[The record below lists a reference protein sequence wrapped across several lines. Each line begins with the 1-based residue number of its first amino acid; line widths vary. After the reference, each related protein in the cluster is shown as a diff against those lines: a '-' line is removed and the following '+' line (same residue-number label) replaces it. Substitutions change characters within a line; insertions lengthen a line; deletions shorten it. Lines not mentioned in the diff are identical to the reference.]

1 MQVAFAVGTKVEA
14 RIHGGGAF
22 RAGVGQWF
30 AHQEIDNQADE
41 TPGGYEDD
49 DHKGPESGVH
59 SAAAGVTIDVSNH
72 ENETREEQRHKSYH
86 SGERKLGKSR
96 SIPQVRR
103 EHVVSIGVVPVRHVD
118 GEGDYQREHVER
130 GHQNEKP
137 SRDDAKLVPEAQ
149 VFLALAQLVQPLPLT
164 ERFRYLLLIVRH
176 RFPLFSRIATTCSA
190 ASNPTRFL
198 DLLSPSIR
206 QRPRRAREPS
216 TTSRSPAPRLIS
228 VDLCVL
234 RTTGTSAKHTGRW
247 RYRKPTKRRKPAT
260 WRGASVRVRAIP
272 GRAGG
277 REIACGWPALAA
289 IESMRC
295 ATTARRGQFVA
306 RVRCRTRILPGAP
319 GATCCRLP
327 GFLQRVLARSVA
339 GRGREFFRS

>member
-59 SAAAGVTIDVSNH
+59 STAAGVTIDVSNH

-103 EHVVSIGVVPVRHVD
+103 EHVVSIGVVPVRHID
-118 GEGDYQREHVER
+118 GEGDHQREHVER

-137 SRDDAKLVPEAQ
+137 SRDDAKLVPESQ
-149 VFLALAQLVQPLPLT
+149 VFLSLAQLVQPLPLT

-176 RFPLFSRIATTCSA
+176 SVPLIPLVAITCSG

-206 QRPRRAREPS
+206 
-216 TTSRSPAPRLIS
+216 RSPTPRLIS
-228 VDLCVL
+228 VLQYVL
-234 RTTGTSAKHTGRW
+234 RTTGTSAKHTEHW
-247 RYRKPTKRRKPAT
+247 RYRRPTKRRKPAT
-260 WRGASVRVRAIP
+260 WPGASVPVRAIVA
-272 GRAGG
+272 RASA

-327 GFLQRVLARSVA
+327 
-339 GRGREFFRS
+339 